1 MEKEEEMAGGGEG
14 RTGGSR
20 EKVERIGG
28 EVGRCRIEG
37 GGKEKVVA
45 QKKKGD
51 GKNET
56 GTKGG
61 RF

>member
-1 MEKEEEMAGGGEG
+1 MAGGGEG
-14 RTGGSR
+14 RKGGRR
-20 EKVERIGG
+20 EQWEMVERIGG